1 MTIEEYFKE
10 VKDKRVEMERA
21 LKRYV
26 EATEEFYTI
35 TSVKYTDMP
44 KAKGKV
50 LGFDDMMVHIEDLY
64 EFYLEQKKLYDVEY
78 QKCMKDINK
87 LEEALHKLII
97 EYAYIN
103 LEKDKQIINSL
114 KKYHNIEI
122 SYSHLRNSKSKAKN
136 SFTNIISTL

>member
-1 MTIEEYFKE
+1 MTIEKYFKE
-10 VKDKRVEMERA
+10 VNDKRVEMERA

-50 LGFDDMMVHIEDLY
+50 LGFDDLMIRIEEIY
-64 EFYLEQKKLYDVEY
+64 EFYLEQKKLYEIEY
-78 QKCMKDINK
+78 QKCMNDINK
-87 LEEALHKLII
+87 IEESIYKLII
-97 EYAYIN
+97 EYAFIN
-103 LEKDKQIINSL
+103 LEKDKQIIDSL

-136 SFTNIISTL
+136 SFCSIISTL

>member
-1 MTIEEYFKE
+1 MTIEKYFKE
-10 VKDKRVEMERA
+10 VNDKRVEMERA

-44 KAKGKV
+44 KVKGKA
-50 LGFDDMMVHIEDLY
+50 LGFDDLMINIEELY
-64 EFYLEQKKLYDVEY
+64 EFYLERKKLYDIEY
-78 QKCMKDINK
+78 QKCMNDINK
-87 LEEALHKLII
+87 LAESIHKLII

-103 LEKDKQIINSL
+103 LERDKQIIDSL
-114 KKYHNIEI
+114 RKYHNIEI

-136 SFTNIISTL
+136 SFINIISTF

>member
-1 MTIEEYFKE
+1 MTIEEYFKS

-44 KAKGKV
+44 KVKGKA
-50 LGFDDMMVHIEDLY
+50 LGFDDLMINIEELY
-64 EFYLEQKKLYDVEY
+64 EFYLEQKKLYDIEY
-78 QKCMKDINK
+78 QKCMNDINQ
-87 LEEALHKLII
+87 LDESLHKLII
-97 EYAYIN
+97 EYAFIN
-103 LEKDKQIINSL
+103 LERDKQIIDSL
-114 KKYHNIEI
+114 RKYHNIEI

-136 SFTNIISTL
+136 CFINIISTL